1 MSPESRIYLDFD
13 GVVNALNPD
22 KLHGLYAD
30 TMKVGDAVIPR
41 TWAQIIEDLPGR
53 GTEIIWATHREDD
66 VYTYTDQLYLP
77 RHPHLVFTDPTG
89 SKVKDIIAHYQANPC
104 DEAVVYEDSLTS
116 AEVEALNAAGLDVEI
131 YQNTQ
136 PMSFHHV
143 NQENKQ

>member
-30 TMKVGDAVIPR
+30 TMTVGDAVIPR

-89 SKVKDIIAHYQANPC
+89 SKVKDIIVHYRANPC

-116 AEVEALNAAGLDVEI
+116 AEIEALNAAGLCMEM
-131 YQNTQ
+131 YENTQ
-136 PMSFHHV
+136 PLSAHHV

>member
-1 MSPESRIYLDFD
+1 MSQKSRIYLDFD

-22 KLHGLYAD
+22 ALHGLYAD
-30 TMKVGDAVIPR
+30 TLTVGDAVIPR
-41 TWAQIIEDLPGR
+41 TWGQIIEDLPGR

-116 AEVEALNAAGLDVEI
+116 PEIEALNAAGLDVEI
-131 YQNTQ
+131 YENTRL
-136 PMSFHHV
+136 MSIHHV
-143 NQENKQ
+143 SKENQ